1 MRWRGQKKSYPVQT
15 DRYPV
20 HIVNKQWPLFGEKF
34 FLARFDSYN
43 QENDKDEAYM
53 TNKIEADNLSF
64 LKNGGSK
71 RLLIDGAWVPSA
83 AGEVFDA
90 FDPATGR
97 RLTTLSLGSETDV
110 DLAVA
115 AARRTFE
122 GPWRGYKPMERQ
134 KLLLRLADLVESHFQ
149 ELAIIESLDMGA
161 PVSRTLGSERR
172 ILGQIRFYA
181 GLATATRGETIE
193 NSIDGHFF
201 SYTVKEPLGVIGAI
215 IPWNSPLLFFIWKV
229 IPAVAAGCTVVL
241 KPAEQA
247 SLSSLRMGELFLE
260 AGFPKGVLNIVTGLG
275 EAGAAL
281 SRHPGV
287 DKVTFTGSTRTGQD
301 IIKASAGN
309 IKRLSLELGGKSP
322 DIVFADADLDAAVQ
336 GAATAVFANSGQM
349 CIAGSR
355 LFVERPVYD
364 EFVSRV
370 AAIGKKLVVGNP
382 LDPKTDLGPLIS
394 SSQLER
400 VLGYMAQGENEG
412 ARALLG
418 GKRLAEGAFADGHF
432 VAPTVFTD
440 VDDCMAI
447 AREEIFGPVISAMPF
462 DDIDEVIRRANDTSY
477 GLGGGVWTGNIGTV
491 HRVAGAI
498 RAGTVWVNCYLP
510 LDPAVPFGGYKM
522 SGYGREAGAGHIE
535 EFMNT
540 KAVILKT
547 R

>member
-1 MRWRGQKKSYPVQT
+1 MTKKMDSDNLPFLKKSGP
-15 DRYPV
+15 
-20 HIVNKQWPLFGEKF
+20 KL
-34 FLARFDSYN
+34 
-43 QENDKDEAYM
+43 
-53 TNKIEADNLSF
+53 
-64 LKNGGSK
+64 
-71 RLLIDGAWVPSA
+71 LLIDGAWVPSR

-90 FDPATGR
+90 FDPATGK
-97 RLTTLSLGSETDV
+97 LLAKLSLGNEMDIDS
-110 DLAVA
+110 AVA
-115 AARRTFE
+115 AARRAFD
-122 GPWRGYKPMERQ
+122 GPWRACKPIDRQ
-134 KLLLRLADLVESHFQ
+134 KLLLRLADLVERNFQ
-149 ELAIIESLDMGA
+149 ELATIESLDMGA
-161 PVSRTLGSERR
+161 PISRTLGSERR

-181 GLATATRGETIE
+181 GLTMATRGDTIE

-201 SYTVKEPLGVIGAI
+201 SYTVKEPLGVVGAI

-229 IPAVAAGCTVVL
+229 VPAVAAGCTVVL

-247 SLSSLRMGELFLE
+247 SLSSLRMGDLFLE
-260 AGFPKGVLNIVTGLG
+260 AGFPPGVLNIVTGLG
-275 EAGAAL
+275 AVGAAL
-281 SRHPGV
+281 SRHPDV
-287 DKVTFTGSTRTGQD
+287 DKVTFTGSTTTGQD

-322 DIVFADADLDAAVQ
+322 DIVFADADLDAAVL

-355 LFVERPVYD
+355 LFIERPIYE
-364 EFVSRV
+364 EFVARV
-370 AAIGKKLVVGNP
+370 AAIGEKLVVGNP

-394 SSQLER
+394 SNQLDR
-400 VLGYMAQGENEG
+400 VIGYMAQGEREG
-412 ARALLG
+412 ARPLLG
-418 GKRLAEGAFADGHF
+418 GKRLASGAFADGHF

-440 VDDCMAI
+440 VDDHMAI

-462 DDIDEVIRRANDTSY
+462 DDMDEVIRRANDTPY
-477 GLGGGVWTGNIGTV
+477 GLGGGVWTSNIATA
-491 HRVAGAI
+491 HRVAGEI
-498 RAGTVWVNCYLP
+498 RAGTVWINCYLP